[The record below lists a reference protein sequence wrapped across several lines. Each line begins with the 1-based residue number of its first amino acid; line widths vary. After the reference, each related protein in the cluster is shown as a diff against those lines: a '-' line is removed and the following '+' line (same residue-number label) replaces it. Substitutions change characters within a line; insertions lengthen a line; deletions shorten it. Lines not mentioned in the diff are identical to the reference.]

1 VRPTSFLV
9 SITSTAA
16 LAAGLAGCSA
26 PGPSAPV
33 SSSPTT
39 TSSPG
44 TATPAYTEY
53 GRVTNIETLQG
64 SAGSSGGP
72 NVTNAVIGG
81 ILGAVV
87 GNAVGHNSTGT
98 VLGGVAGA
106 AVGSQVNKAPGAPAT
121 NTIYRFTIQTDGG
134 AIRTYDVGA
143 IGDLRT
149 GDRVRIANGV
159 ISRY

>member
-1 VRPTSFLV
+1 MRHASYLWSMTSASVLAV
-9 SITSTAA
+9 S
-16 LAAGLAGCSA
+16 LAACST

-33 SSSPTT
+33 STYPAGS
-39 TSSPG
+39 
-44 TATPAYTEY
+44 TAAPAYTEY

-64 SAGSSGGP
+64 SAGGGGRP

-106 AVGSQVNKAPGAPAT
+106 AVGSQVNRGPGTAAT
-121 NTIYRFTIQTDGG
+121 NNVYRFTIQTDGG
-134 AIRTYDVGA
+134 AMRTYDVA
-143 IGDLRT
+143 NPGDMRT
-149 GDRVRIANGV
+149 GDRVRIENGI
-159 ISRY
+159 ISRN

>member
-1 VRPTSFLV
+1 MRHTSFLV
-9 SITSTAA
+9 SITSAAA
-16 LAAGLAGCSA
+16 LAVGLAGCAA

-33 SSSPTT
+33 STYPTT

-44 TATPAYTEY
+44 TPSPAYTEY

-64 SAGSSGGP
+64 SAGGGNRP

-87 GNAVGHNSTGT
+87 GNAVGHNTTGA

-106 AVGSQVNKAPGAPAT
+106 AVGSQVNKGPGTAPT

-134 AIRTYDVGA
+134 TMRTYDVGNA
-143 IGDLRT
+143 GDMRT
-149 GDRVRIANGV
+149 GDRVRIENGV

>member
-1 VRPTSFLV
+1 MRQTSFLL
-9 SITSTAA
+9 SITSTIAIT
-16 LAAGLAGCSA
+16 AGLVACSA

-33 SSSPTT
+33 SSYPTAT
-39 TSSPG
+39 TSAS
-44 TATPAYTEY
+44 TAAPSYTEY

-64 SAGSSGGP
+64 TAGSGRSP

-87 GNAVGHNSTGT
+87 GNAVGDNTTGT

-106 AVGSQVNKAPGAPAT
+106 AVGSQVNKAPGAPAS

-134 AIRTYDVGA
+134 TMRTYDVGA
-143 IGDLRT
+143 LGDLRT

-159 ISRY
+159 ISRS

>member
-1 VRPTSFLV
+1 VRQTSFLV
-9 SITSTAA
+9 SITSAAA
-16 LAAGLAGCSA
+16 LAVALAGCAA

-33 SSSPTT
+33 STYPTS

-44 TATPAYTEY
+44 TPAPAYTEY
-53 GRVTNIETLQG
+53 GRVTNIETVQG
-64 SAGSSGGP
+64 SAGGRGGV

-106 AVGSQVNKAPGAPAT
+106 AVGSQVNKAPGTAAT
-121 NTIYRFTIQTDGG
+121 NTVYRFTIQTDGG
-134 AIRTYDVGA
+134 IMRTYDVA
-143 IGDLRT
+143 NAGDMRT
-149 GDRVRIANGV
+149 GDRVRIENGV

>member
-1 VRPTSFLV
+1 VRHTSFLR
-9 SITSTAA
+9 SITSATA
-16 LAAGLAGCSA
+16 LALGLAGCAA
-26 PGPSAPV
+26 PGPSGPV
-33 SSSPTT
+33 STYPTS

-44 TATPAYTEY
+44 TAAPAYTEY

-64 SAGSSGGP
+64 SAGGGSRP

-87 GNAVGHNSTGT
+87 GNAVGNNSTGT

-106 AVGSQVNKAPGAPAT
+106 AVGSQVNKGPGTAAT
-121 NTIYRFTIQTDGG
+121 NTVYRFTIQTDGG
-134 AIRTYDVGA
+134 IMRTYDVA
-143 IGDLRT
+143 NAGDMRT
-149 GDRVRIANGV
+149 GDRVRIENGV

>member
-1 VRPTSFLV
+1 MRHASSLL
-9 SITSTAA
+9 SITSASV
-16 LAAGLAGCSA
+16 LAASLVACSA
-26 PGPSAPV
+26 PGPGPSAPV
-33 SSSPTT
+33 STYPST
-39 TSSPG
+39 G
-44 TATPAYTEY
+44 TAAPAYTEY

-64 SAGSSGGP
+64 SAGSRGGV

-106 AVGSQVNKAPGAPAT
+106 AVGSQVNKASGTPAT
-121 NTIYRFTIQTDGG
+121 NTVYRFTIQTDGG
-134 AIRTYDVGA
+134 TMRTYDVA
-143 IGDLRT
+143 NAGDMRT
-149 GDRVRIANGV
+149 GDRVRIENGV

>member
-1 VRPTSFLV
+1 VRPTSYLL
-9 SITSTAA
+9 SMTSAA
-16 LAAGLAGCSA
+16 VLAASLAACSTPG

-33 SSSPTT
+33 SSYP
-39 TSSPG
+39 
-44 TATPAYTEY
+44 ATGSAAPAYTEY

-64 SAGSSGGP
+64 SEGGGRSP

-81 ILGAVV
+81 ILGAVL

-106 AVGSQVNKAPGAPAT
+106 AVGSQVNKGPGTQAT
-121 NTIYRFTIQTDGG
+121 NTVYRFTIQTDGG
-134 AIRTYDVGA
+134 AMRTYDVGNA
-143 IGDLRT
+143 GDMRT
-149 GDRVRIANGV
+149 GDRVRIENGI